1 MAANK
6 SRKKY
11 QKEYYNYLKLIK
23 YIKTK
28 EDGNKNTKSDNRRV

>member
-23 YIKTK
+23 YIKDK
-28 EDGNKNTKSDNRRV
+28 QDANKNTKSNSR

>member
-11 QKEYYNYLKLIK
+11 QKDYYNYLKLIK
-23 YIKTK
+23 FIKQK
-28 EDGNKNTKSDNRRV
+28 ENGNQNAKPNNK

>member
-23 YIKTK
+23 FIKEK
-28 EDGNKNTKSDNRRV
+28 ENVNKNTKSNSR

>member
-23 YIKTK
+23 FIKEK
-28 EDGNKNTKSDNRRV
+28 QNGDKNTKSNSR

>member
-23 YIKTK
+23 FIKEK
-28 EDGNKNTKSDNRRV
+28 QNGDKNAKPNSR

>member
-1 MAANK
+1 MAVNK

-23 YIKTK
+23 YIEKKK
-28 EDGNKNTKSDNRRV
+28 ENADKNTKSNSR